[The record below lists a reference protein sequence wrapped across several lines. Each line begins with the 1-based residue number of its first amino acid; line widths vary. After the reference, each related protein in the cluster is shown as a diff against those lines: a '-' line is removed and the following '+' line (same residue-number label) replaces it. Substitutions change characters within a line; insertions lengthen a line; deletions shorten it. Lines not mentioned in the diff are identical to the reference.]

1 MDTRVQL
8 HREAVEL
15 LDSLVGEVR
24 DDDLGRASP
33 CEGWSLGD
41 LLAHE
46 IGQHLGFAQAVRDG
60 DAPVTA
66 YVPVPFTPSAWRA
79 SVEAILSAFAD
90 ADPTVPVFEREIS
103 EVHLPFSAVVG
114 AQLLDVV
121 IHTWDVARSLGC
133 EFTPPDH
140 LVDAVA
146 VIATAVPD
154 SASGPGG
161 PFAAPLRSEDAS
173 RWGRTLRRLGRDPGW
188 TA

>member
-1 MDTRVQL
+1 MDTRVRL

-15 LDSLVGEVR
+15 LDTLVGEVR
-24 DDDLGRASP
+24 DDDLGRATP
-33 CEGWSLGD
+33 CAGWSLGD

-46 IGQHLGFAQAVRDG
+46 VGQHVGFAQAVRDG

-66 YVPVPFTPSAWRA
+66 YVPVPFTPTAWRD
-79 SVEAILSAFAD
+79 SVEAVLSAFAE
-90 ADPTVPVFEREIS
+90 ADPSAAVFEREIS

-114 AQLLDVV
+114 AQLLDVG
-121 IHTWDVARSLGC
+121 IHTWDVARSLGR

-140 LVDAVA
+140 LVDAIA
-146 VIATAVPD
+146 VIAIAVPD

-161 PFAAPLRSEDAS
+161 PFAAPLRGEDAS
-173 RWGRTLRRLGRDPGW
+173 RWEQTLRRLGRDPGW